1 MYESLYQLGFISDF
15 FYFSNYMNI
24 NNVSVQNNK
33 QMWSVQGC
41 FFFKLHKMVNIVDT
55 VN

>member
-1 MYESLYQLGFISDF
+1 MKAYSNWGLFLIF

-24 NNVSVQNNK
+24 NNVSIQNNK
-33 QMWSVQGC
+33 QMWSVQGWV
-41 FFFKLHKMVNIVDT
+41 FFKLQKMVNIVDT